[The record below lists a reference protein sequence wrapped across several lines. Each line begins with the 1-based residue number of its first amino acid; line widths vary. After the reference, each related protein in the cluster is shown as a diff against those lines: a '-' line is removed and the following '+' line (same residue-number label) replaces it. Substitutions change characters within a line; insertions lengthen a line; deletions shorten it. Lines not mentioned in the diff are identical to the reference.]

1 MYGLGRDSLQW
12 FTSYL
17 KDRCQLVKLGDTQS
31 SVAFVLRGIP
41 QGSVLGPLLFI
52 VFINVLPLYITSSRI
67 DLYAYDTTL
76 TSSMNYSSI
85 GRLEG
90 TLNSSIAEIFE
101 QTAN

>member
-17 KDRCQLVKLGDTQS
+17 KDRCQLVKLGDKHS
-31 SVAFVLRGIP
+31 SVAFVSHGIP
-41 QGSVLGPLLFI
+41 QGSIFGPLLFI
-52 VFINVLPLYITSSRI
+52 VLIDDLPLYVTLSRT
-67 DLYAYDTTL
+67 DLYANDTTL
-76 TSSMNYSSI
+76 TSSTNYSST

-90 TLNSSIAEIFE
+90 TLNSAIAEIVE